1 MINFQFVVGGLI
13 ECCAITFHPEI
24 PSGLLHHPFLEHGIQ
39 CSYPAA
45 VHCTS
50 EGSLIS
56 VEMFVNSSKVMVF
69 QLLLKPYV
77 CILSDLCFFIG
88 LHKLSLLVL
97 SISLD
102 NSELTN
108 CQLR

>member
-1 MINFQFVVGGLI
+1 MINSQLVVGGLI
-13 ECCAITFHPEI
+13 ECCTITFHPEI

-39 CSYPAA
+39 CLYAAA

-50 EGSLIS
+50 VGCLIS
-56 VEMFVNSSKVMVF
+56 VEMFINSKKVNVF

-77 CILSDLCFFIG
+77 YILSDLCFFFG
-88 LHKLSLLVL
+88 LHELSSLVA

-102 NSELTN
+102 NSELTY